1 MSNPLSSSFGEQ
13 SRLDWGADSSL
24 RGGSIASNDTGGAT
38 TSRYDPRTVSKVV
51 DITDL
56 VDDESDA
63 SDDENIVGHSSE
75 GGAFAVL
82 TKSGS
87 HSNVTS
93 ATKQYGPG
101 GTGLTRPLVAKQ
113 VLILLTLL
121 GVIVGACVAIG
132 YAVLG
137 AREAS
142 PPVGENELLLQT
154 AERVITACSEL
165 QLNEDMS
172 ECQNLCHARMCCFD
186 SGKYN
191 CEKDENKACAVFAGC
206 EALVDGALLYEDEL
220 DEE

>member
-1 MSNPLSSSFGEQ
+1 MTN
-13 SRLDWGADSSL
+13 
-24 RGGSIASNDTGGAT
+24 
-38 TSRYDPRTVSKVV
+38 RTHPTMKNE
-51 DITDL
+51 DI
-56 VDDESDA
+56 
-63 SDDENIVGHSSE
+63 IGHSSE

-93 ATKQYGPG
+93 QKNHYGPG
-101 GTGLTRPLVAKQ
+101 GVGMTGPLVAKQ

-137 AREAS
+137 AREVLPA
-142 PPVGENELLLQT
+142 VGENNEELLQT

-191 CEKDENKACAVFAGC
+191 CEKDQNKACAVFAGC